1 MGNVLKR
8 LAPERVFSIFEH
20 LSSVPHGSG
29 NTKAVS
35 DLCVGFA
42 RERGLECIQ
51 DGYNNVIIKKS
62 ASAGYENRPPVILQA
77 HLDMVCAVSPDR
89 PVDMSREPV
98 KLVTD
103 GEYVWADGT
112 SLGADDMIGVACALA
127 LLDDGEAAHPP
138 LEVLLTTDEETGMYG
153 ASGLDASALAGK
165 RLINLDSEDEGVI
178 TAGCAGG
185 LHLDSGLNLSRRRVA
200 KESVF
205 YRLCVSGLLGGHSGA
220 EIDRERGNSN
230 LIAARIIREAM
241 EAEPRLCAFAGG
253 AFDNVIPSK
262 TEATFA
268 VPRELAKTAEE
279 LVRISADVLNDEYA
293 ASEPGL
299 EITLEETGACASAV
313 TFADTFRVATLLLL
327 LPNGVLNM
335 NIELPGLV
343 ETSLSTGIAKLDGG
357 RFRFTTFIRS
367 SSDNRKQSVFRRVQ
381 ALIEDV
387 FGGTVKIRGNYP
399 AWRYRSDSELL
410 ASVKDAYLRVSGKEA
425 TVFATHG
432 GLECGIFCGKIPG
445 LDCVSIGP
453 DMSDIHSVNERLNV
467 ASVGR
472 FYEILRT
479 AVTGL

>member
-1 MGNVLKR
+1 MGNVLKG
-8 LAPERVFSIFEH
+8 LVPERVFSIFEL

-42 RERGLECIQ
+42 RERGLEYVQ
-51 DGYNNVIIKKS
+51 DGFNNVIIKKP
-62 ASAGYENRPPVILQA
+62 ASAGYEDRPPVILQA
-77 HLDMVCAVSPDR
+77 HLDMVCAVNPDR

-153 ASGLDASALAGK
+153 ASGLDVSALAGK

-185 LHLDSGLNLSRRRVA
+185 LHLDSRLELHRRRVA
-200 KESVF
+200 AESVF

-230 LIAARIIREAM
+230 LIAARIIREAS
-241 EAEPRLCAFAGG
+241 EAKPRLCSFEGG
-253 AFDNVIPSK
+253 VFDNVIPSE
-262 TEATFA
+262 TLATFA
-268 VPRELAKTAEE
+268 VPREFAKKAEE
-279 LVRISADVLNDEYA
+279 LVRLSASALKDEYA

-299 EITLEETGACASAV
+299 EITLEKTAACASAV
-313 TFADTFRVATLLLL
+313 TFADTLRAATLLLL
-327 LPNGVLNM
+327 LPNGVMNM

-343 ETSLSTGIAKLDGG
+343 ETSLSTGIAKLDGS
-357 RFRFTTFIRS
+357 RFGFTTFIRS
-367 SSDNRKQSVFRRVQ
+367 SSDNRKQSVFRRVR

-410 ASVKDAYLRVSGKEA
+410 ASVKDAYFRISGKEA
-425 TVFATHG
+425 VVFATHG

-472 FYEILRT
+472 FYELLRS
-479 AVTGL
+479 AVAGL